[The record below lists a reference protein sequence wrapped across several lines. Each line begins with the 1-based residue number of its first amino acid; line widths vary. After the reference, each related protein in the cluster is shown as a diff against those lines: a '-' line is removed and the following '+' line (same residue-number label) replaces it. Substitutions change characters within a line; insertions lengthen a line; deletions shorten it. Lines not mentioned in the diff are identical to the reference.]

1 MELKRCVLGKH
12 FNFAL
17 LTFAP
22 AGMNKWGGCIVK
34 AVGGGRRGEERTGEW
49 EPRDR

>member
-17 LTFAP
+17 LTFSP
-22 AGMNKWGGCIVK
+22 AVMNKWGGCIVK
-34 AVGGGRRGEERTGEW
+34 AVGGVEEGTGEW
-49 EPRDR
+49 EPRDK